1 MKGSLIEKWRSTA
14 AGTIEVDWAAV
25 EQELGF
31 AVHDNLK
38 DFYSRVLGRNG
49 CKHTAEGVI
58 KFDPKAFVKENV
70 SRKDW
75 LADIDEVNGGRAFCE
90 FELIPLAKNGTEYVR
105 GFFKEAFTGDWT
117 GGNDFGH
124 RAYIGEIILNIGQI
138 SLVFNNDTGRFEWAD
153 FGYGYFDV
161 YEENPYGIIADSAQE
176 FLDKFVVYQK
186 L

>member
-31 AVHDNLK
+31 AVHENLK

-75 LADIDEVNGGRAFCE
+75 LADIDEVNGDQRKDDGIYPAHNAADGR
-90 FELIPLAKNGTEYVR
+90 
-105 GFFKEAFTGDWT
+105 
-117 GGNDFGH
+117 
-124 RAYIGEIILNIGQI
+124 IL
-138 SLVFNNDTGRFEWAD
+138 RFLPKRP
-153 FGYGYFDV
+153 GYFLGNINI
-161 YEENPYGIIADSAQE
+161 ENKRNNNQSPPASYPKQE
-176 FLDKFVVYQK
+176 NEIK
-186 L
+186 